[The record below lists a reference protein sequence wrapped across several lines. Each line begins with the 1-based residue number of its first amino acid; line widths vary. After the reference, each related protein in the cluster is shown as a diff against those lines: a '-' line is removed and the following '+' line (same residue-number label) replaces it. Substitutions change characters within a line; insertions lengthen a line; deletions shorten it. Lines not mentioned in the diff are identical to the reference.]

1 MPSMAEKRY
10 RVEPETDCDETPT
23 GAFVI
28 VDCIGN
34 CLVVDTSYTDE
45 DYAEE
50 DCELFNTIYQ
60 HGLAVNEKYR
70 LAWEELRQLQRQI
83 GSRAANILSL
93 DDIAARHGI
102 REE

>member
-1 MPSMAEKRY
+1 MNEKRY
-10 RVEPETDCDETPT
+10 RVEEDDDGYSVKMDIPECSRYYSGERSD
-23 GAFVI
+23 I
-28 VDCIGN
+28 V
-34 CLVVDTSYTDE
+34 LVVNALNSAYE
-45 DYAEE
+45 S
-50 DCELFNTIYQ
+50 
-60 HGLAVNEKYR
+60 GLAVNEKYR